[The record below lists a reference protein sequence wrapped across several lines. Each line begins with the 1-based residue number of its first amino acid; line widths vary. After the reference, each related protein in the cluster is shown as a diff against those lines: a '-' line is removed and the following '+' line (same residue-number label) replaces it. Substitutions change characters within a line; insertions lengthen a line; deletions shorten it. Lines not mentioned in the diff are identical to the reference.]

1 MPSSGGPAA
10 LVVVR
15 RIFAAETANFFLLL
29 GTTLFLV
36 IFGLVMVL
44 SSSSVT
50 SYAQSDDFFTSFAR
64 QGLYAVIGVPLMLIA
79 SRVPATFWK
88 KWAGLAIAGG
98 IGLQALVVLTGL
110 GVEQGGNTNWLNLGA
125 FSLQPSE
132 VTKVALAIWLGSV
145 LSTRTDR
152 LNNLRAIAIPILP
165 VAGLALALVLRGGD
179 LGTTMILIIMV
190 LGTLFF
196 AGARL
201 RFIFIPIAVIGA
213 LLPLAV
219 ASGNSRM
226 ERIDAWMRGC
236 TAAADFQTS
245 CWQTVHGW
253 WALAGGGLFG
263 VGIGNSKAKWLWLPA
278 ASNDFIF
285 AIIGEELGL
294 LGAILVLV
302 LFILLAVSFVRIIR
316 ASTDPFQR
324 VTVGAVMVWIIGQ
337 AFVNI
342 AVVLGVL
349 PVLGV
354 PLPLMSS
361 GGSALITTLIG
372 IGVVLS
378 FARHHPV
385 PDPDPV
391 DFEVDDAVRE
401 PRVRRVSRGLAR

>member
-1 MPSSGGPAA
+1 MPDRDQSATHAPAA

-36 IFGLVMVL
+36 VFGLVMVL

-50 SYAQSDDFFTSFAR
+50 SYAASDDFFTSFVR
-64 QGLYAVIGVPLMLIA
+64 QGLFAVVGVPLMLIA
-79 SRVPATFWK
+79 SRMPATFWK
-88 KWAGLAIAGG
+88 RWATLAIAGG

-110 GVEQGGNTNWLNLGA
+110 GVERGGNTNWLALGA

-145 LSTRTDR
+145 LSSRIDR
-152 LNNLRAIAIPILP
+152 LDNLRAIAIPILP
-165 VAGLALALVLRGGD
+165 VVGIALALVLRGGD
-179 LGTTMILIIMV
+179 LGTTMIMVIIA

-196 AGARL
+196 AGAKL
-201 RFIFIPIAVIGA
+201 RVIIVPIAAIVA
-213 LLPLAV
+213 LLPIAV
-219 ASGNSRM
+219 ASGNSRT
-226 ERIDAWMRGC
+226 ERIDAWLRGC
-236 TAAADFQTS
+236 TSAIDYTTS

-253 WALAGGGLFG
+253 WALAGGGFFG
-263 VGIGNSKAKWLWLPA
+263 VGIGNSKAKWLWLPE

-294 LGAILVLV
+294 LGAIVVLALFVV
-302 LFILLAVSFVRIIR
+302 LTVCFVRIIR
-316 ASTDPFQR
+316 ASTDPFAR
-324 VTVGAVMVWIIGQ
+324 ITVSAVMVWIIGQ

-372 IGVVLS
+372 IGIVLS
-378 FARHHPV
+378 FARHHPE
-385 PDPDPV
+385 PEAV
-391 DFEVDDAVRE
+391 DFPVDDAVRR
-401 PRVRRVSRGLAR
+401 PARTRGPAR